1 MREIEIKAWAE
12 DPERVR
18 AHFDGLL
25 GPGRPV
31 EKMDHYF
38 HLPGSPVQSLRI
50 RRHGGRME
58 VACKR
63 ASSVD
68 GREDNEEYEFGA
80 LPSDYGRAVAFFH
93 ALGHEDFFLKHKT
106 GWEWNDGD
114 AHIELLQVNDIG
126 TFLEIEVLLPFD
138 CPDTEVGRAY
148 SHILRLLAD
157 AGMDDMDIERR
168 SYRQMIF
175 EKEGIDGIQG

>member
-18 AHFDGLL
+18 AHFDGLF

-31 EKMDHYF
+31 EKRDHYF

-63 ASSVD
+63 ASSAD

-93 ALGHEDFFLKHKT
+93 ALGHEDFFIKRK
-106 GWEWNDGD
+106 
-114 AHIELLQVNDIG
+114 
-126 TFLEIEVLLPFD
+126 
-138 CPDTEVGRAY
+138 
-148 SHILRLLAD
+148 
-157 AGMDDMDIERR
+157 
-168 SYRQMIF
+168 
-175 EKEGIDGIQG
+175 KEPRPEEDNTVKE

>member
-1 MREIEIKAWAE
+1 MSVVGIAIDWLGASPRRVGVFAQTAGLGCAWAM
-12 DPERVR
+12 
-18 AHFDGLL
+18 FGLPL
-25 GPGRPV
+25 SCRDCV
-31 EKMDHYF
+31 
-38 HLPGSPVQSLRI
+38 HLLLRYACT
-50 RRHGGRME
+50 GME

-63 ASSVD
+63 ASSAD

-80 LPSDYGRAVAFFH
+80 LPSDYGRAVDFFH

-126 TFLEIEVLLPFD
+126 TFLEIEVLLPFG
-138 CPDTEVGRAY
+138 CPDTDVGRAY

-168 SYRQMIF
+168 SYRQMIL